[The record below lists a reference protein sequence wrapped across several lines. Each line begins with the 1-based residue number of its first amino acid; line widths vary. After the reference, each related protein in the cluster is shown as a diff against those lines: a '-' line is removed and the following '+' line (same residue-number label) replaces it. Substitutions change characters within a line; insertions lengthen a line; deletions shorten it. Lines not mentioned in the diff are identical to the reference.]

1 MQETKS
7 TDFKRQYVQPEW
19 MAVFSCILMFVGFVA
34 SRAFISIGMIGLV
47 VAAVWRTDLIDL
59 FKHYFL
65 RKELWVMSFFFVP
78 VFYSGLYSAN
88 IEPWLNWVR
97 IKLPYLVLPL
107 AFAGLTQLTK
117 KHITII
123 LYSFLVVML
132 TSLIVVLANYA
143 LHFEAVTN
151 SMLLGNAIAMPF
163 SHIRYTLMLAFSFF
177 LALYLSEE
185 KKRQLNHWL
194 IASAVF
200 LFIALHILAVR
211 SGLLALYVGLL
222 VYLIRW
228 IIMSKKYG
236 LGFLFVA
243 TIAALPVLAYW
254 LVPSFQ
260 NKIAHS
266 IYDLQEMKAGVI
278 NYRYDAMRLV
288 SMKAGLMVWGQDV
301 LMGVGAGDLSAAMN
315 DYYAQSYPQL
325 DEQNRLLPHH
335 QFIWVLASVGLLG
348 LFQFLMAFYIPFFAN
363 GNFRQWIFVVLH
375 LILFT
380 SFFTEHTLEEQ
391 IGTAFYLIFLLLF
404 IQRFRT
410 HA

>member
-1 MQETKS
+1 VQETKS
-7 TDFKRQYVQPEW
+7 TDFKQQYVQPEW
-19 MAVFSCILMFVGFVA
+19 LAVFSCILMFVGFVA

-47 VAAVWRTDLIDL
+47 VAAVWRIGFIDL
-59 FKHYFL
+59 FKHYFQ
-65 RKELWVMSFFFVP
+65 RKELWVLSFFFVP

-123 LYSFLVVML
+123 LYSFLVMML

-185 KKRQLNHWL
+185 KERQLNHWL

-228 IIMSKKYG
+228 IILSKKYG

-266 IYDLQEMKAGVI
+266 IYDLQANES
-278 NYRYDAMRLV
+278 R
-288 SMKAGLMVWGQDV
+288 
-301 LMGVGAGDLSAAMN
+301 GDQLS
-315 DYYAQSYPQL
+315 L
-325 DEQNRLLPHH
+325 
-335 QFIWVLASVGLLG
+335 
-348 LFQFLMAFYIPFFAN
+348 
-363 GNFRQWIFVVLH
+363 
-375 LILFT
+375 
-380 SFFTEHTLEEQ
+380 
-391 IGTAFYLIFLLLF
+391 
-404 IQRFRT
+404 
-410 HA
+410 